1 MMFGKRLW
9 GLVEKD
15 EVITVAELYQ
25 RFFGT
30 SGNYVSHRVFV
41 DAFILNCNRLEI
53 IQDTPYKVKRKLT
66 FFEKILDKR
75 LKM

>member
-1 MMFGKRLW
+1 MLFGKRLW

-15 EVITVAELYQ
+15 EIVTVAELYK

-41 DAFILNCNRLEI
+41 DAFVLNCNRLEV
-53 IQDTPYKVKRKLT
+53 IQATQNSPCKIKRKLT
-66 FFEKILDKR
+66 FFEKMLDK
-75 LKM
+75 